1 MSDVSGVRGPYVRAV
16 PAPSRRDARSVD
28 DYTAYLESKAR
39 DPGTMDQDMAY
50 YLELQKRML
59 KEQQLYTMISTIM
72 KARHDS
78 SMTAIRNFR

>member
-1 MSDVSGVRGPYVRAV
+1 MSDVSGVRGPIVRAQ
-16 PAPSRRDARSVD
+16 PAPSRREPVG
-28 DYTAYLESKAR
+28 DYSAFLESQLR
-39 DPGTMDQDMAY
+39 DPEAMDQDMAY

-59 KEQQLYTMISTIM
+59 KEQQLYTMVSTIM